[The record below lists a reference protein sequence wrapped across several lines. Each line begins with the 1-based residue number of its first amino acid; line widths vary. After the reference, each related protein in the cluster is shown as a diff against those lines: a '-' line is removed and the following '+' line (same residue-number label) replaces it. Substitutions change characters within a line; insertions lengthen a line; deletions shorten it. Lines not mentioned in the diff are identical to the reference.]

1 MFKCPITEE
10 CVTNIFIGLILLA
23 LGRKL
28 FWLFVGG
35 IGFIAGGYISIIVSA
50 LMSFN
55 AEQLLWLF
63 FIIGGIIGAVLMFLI
78 FDWALIL
85 ISSLS
90 GASLI
95 VQTTELGHD
104 MEMLVFT
111 VLVIIGMIIQ
121 TILMRQNRRSEA
133 GN

>member
-1 MFKCPITEE
+1 M
-10 CVTNIFIGLILLA
+10 VMVNIFIGLILLA

-28 FWLFVGG
+28 FWLFVGC

-78 FDWALIL
+78 FDWTLIL

>member
-1 MFKCPITEE
+1 M
-10 CVTNIFIGLILLA
+10 VMANIFIGLILLA

-28 FWLFVGG
+28 FWLFVGC

-78 FDWALIL
+78 FDWTLIL

-121 TILMRQNRRSEA
+121 TILLRQNRRSEA